1 MAQIDP
7 NTIQWDAPPQP
18 VGKPVTG
25 AKDQPLQGG
34 VILPGKP
41 EKPEKPTETFRMA
54 TQEEKVAAGLD
65 PNRSYQI
72 NNVTGEFKDVGGQP
86 TAKPAVEVDPERIPQ
101 INTGLSA
108 VKDLR
113 KLSQQFLSVGKQA
126 GNISETPIIGSLLG
140 QNRADLEGS
149 IQILKGIIIQ
159 DQLKRLAKI
168 NPAGVA
174 SLANTPG
181 EQERF
186 VSAIANLDPNQGPEQ
201 FEIGLKRAEDYLNR
215 QLQEAGGQA
224 PTPTGGEAEAGPK
237 VTVTP
242 EESIAEFGELA
253 YDKNGNLVGRAYSQ
267 SGAGVYY
274 NSKGE
279 EVGIIRGV
287 AEEKVQEPAPSF
299 FGGIARDIGEAV
311 TGSERA
317 TATTEGLPD
326 WVEMPEMQQLFSLP
340 TFKAALGTAFGGG
353 PQEIAQIVQSNF
365 PGTQVFQDEK
375 GNYILQS
382 PSTGQRYAIK
392 PGFQVSDIPR
402 AIGTVLAGGGIQG
415 GVRGAMAV
423 GAREAGL
430 QTGIEALQAGTG
442 GTFNPEDI
450 AMAGVGGGVLQKAG
464 EVLPAAAGRVVGTMR
479 RGTAPAP
486 VIPQGVPELP
496 GGLTRPAGGMPSGG
510 PASPAMAFEKQQNQT
525 SNTDDLLAQ
534 MLAFSNAPSSTNVT
548 IPAPIGQIKTIELP
562 LNQKMFLGE
571 NGAKITVMED
581 AQFAPRKNSITEFV
595 VPEEYRGSGIGGQL
609 LDNVLSRYNPLDI
622 SAAVSSDPSV
632 ALFYKR
638 GFRPISNPNAS
649 LDEAM
654 AIRRDQSSVTM
665 VIPEAP
671 RTFEAGET
679 VTSRAAG
686 AMSASEE
693 TIRAQR
699 AAELPVPIEL
709 ARFQRTRNF
718 AEQQRARELAKNNE
732 VGGPIRDRMSQQQE
746 ALRQNFERFIEGTGS
761 QVWENPYEQGGVIA
775 DALSTLAKRE
785 RTKINALYKR
795 AEQAGEMREPVSYR
809 SLSDFIAGQ
818 TPTTREKLAP
828 VLRTVQE
835 QLDAADPNKTGMIT
849 LNQMEDIRKLINKVA
864 SPGTPDASFGRD
876 MRGIIDDAT
885 KDAGGD
891 VYRQARS
898 ARAKYAR
905 DFDDIDLVQKIYSTK
920 PGSTERYV
928 ALEKVVDRITGTS
941 APLDSV
947 NRLLS
952 LLDRAGPRGARAKKE
967 LQGAVMEKIRDQAY
981 RGITRDES
989 GGVVIQPAALN
1000 SIIVQLDKSGKL
1012 DAIFD
1017 KKTAELL
1024 RTVNDVTKDIVT
1036 APPGSVNASGTSSAI
1051 MNAIDTVA
1059 TFGTTGIPVPA
1070 AKILNEFR
1078 KALANRSLRKEVKRL
1093 LD

>member
-1 MAQIDP
+1 MADQKSGWEQFERVDV
-7 NTIQWDAPPQP
+7 P
-18 VGKPVTG
+18 VSNAG
-25 AKDQPLQGG
+25 PL
-34 VILPGKP
+34 VLPGKP
-41 EKPEKPTETFRMA
+41 EKPEKPTETFRPA
-54 TQEEKVAAGLD
+54 TQQEKIAAGAD
-65 PNRSYQI
+65 PNRAYLI
-72 NNVTGEFKDVGGQP
+72 NEVTKE
-86 TAKPAVEVDPERIPQ
+86 
-101 INTGLSA
+101 L
-108 VKDLR
+108 KDLPGQAPAKAAPAADPNR
-113 KLSQQFLSVGKQA
+113 AFKINSTLDQLAKLRELAKGTLSVGETA
-126 GNISETPIIGSLLG
+126 GRVRQTPIIGALLG
-140 QNRADLEGS
+140 QNRADLEGALS
-149 IQILKGIIIQ
+149 QVEGNLIQ
-159 DQLKRLAKI
+159 DQLAVLAQL
-168 NPAGVA
+168 NPGGVA
-174 SLANTPG
+174 SLANSET
-181 EQERF
+181 EARRLA
-186 VSAIANLDPNQGPEQ
+186 SAIANLDPNQSYDQ
-201 FEIGLKRAEDYLNR
+201 FLSGISRAEEYYKR
-215 QLQEAGGQA
+215 QLEQIGGRREPGVA
-224 PTPTGGEAEAGPK
+224 TGEAKEGPD

-287 AEEKVQEPAPSF
+287 AKEKVQEPAPSF

-326 WVEMPEMQQLFSLP
+326 WVEMPEMQKLFSLP

-365 PGTQVFQDEK
+365 PGTEVFQDEK
-375 GNYILQS
+375 GNYILRS

-392 PGFQVSDIPR
+392 PGFQLSDVPR
-402 AIGTVLAGGGIQG
+402 ALSILLTGAGG
-415 GVRGAMAV
+415 RGAGVAQTALRE
-423 GAREAGL
+423 GAL
-430 QTGIEALQAGTG
+430 QTGIEATQRSVG
-442 GTFNPEDI
+442 GTFNPEDVATAAVI
-450 AMAGVGGGVLQKAG
+450 GGGGQKLA
-464 EVLPAAAGRVVGTMR
+464 EVLPGVV
-479 RGTAPAP
+479 
-486 VIPQGVPELP
+486 QGVRNVRTGRAAPEMAVQGAPELP
-496 GGLTRPAGGMPSGG
+496 GGLTRPSDVVTPQ
-510 PASPAMAFEKQQNQT
+510 PAQT
-525 SNTDDLLAQ
+525 
-534 MLAFSNAPSSTNVT
+534 APTAE
-548 IPAPIGQIKTIELP
+548 IGAPIPT
-562 LNQKMFLGE
+562 GE
-571 NGAKITVMED
+571 ARV
-581 AQFAPRKNSITEFV
+581 
-595 VPEEYRGSGIGGQL
+595 
-609 LDNVLSRYNPLDI
+609 
-622 SAAVSSDPSV
+622 
-632 ALFYKR
+632 
-638 GFRPISNPNAS
+638 
-649 LDEAM
+649 
-654 AIRRDQSSVTM
+654 
-665 VIPEAP
+665 
-671 RTFEAGET
+671 FEAGET
-679 VTSRAAG
+679 VGGRGTAG

-732 VGGPIRDRMSQQQE
+732 VGGPIRDRMSQQQD

-947 NRLLS
+947 NSLLS

-1036 APPGSVNASGTSSAI
+1036 APPGSINASGTSSAI